1 MHTFKFMPLSPT
13 YCQTV
18 LARVMS

>member
-1 MHTFKFMPLSPT
+1 MHTFKVMPLPPT